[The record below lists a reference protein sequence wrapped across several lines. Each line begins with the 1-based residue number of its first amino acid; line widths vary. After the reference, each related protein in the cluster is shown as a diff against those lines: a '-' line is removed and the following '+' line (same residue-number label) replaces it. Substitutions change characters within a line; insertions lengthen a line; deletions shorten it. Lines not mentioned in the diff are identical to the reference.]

1 MPKSIID
8 EQEELVSPSLYVR
21 GGGSTIDMS
30 TVLPSSFAALGF
42 VALLAKSIR
51 RLAPLALAP
60 LTGDVALT
68 KFQQVLYF
76 ATCAFFAHA
85 EGYKGFQLKFGPMVV
100 QRR

>member
-1 MPKSIID
+1 
-8 EQEELVSPSLYVR
+8 
-21 GGGSTIDMS
+21 
-30 TVLPSSFAALGF
+30 
-42 VALLAKSIR
+42 
-51 RLAPLALAP
+51 LAPLALAP